1 MDSTTISTTM
11 KLKEAVVVITGAS
24 RGIGVLIA
32 HSFAKAG
39 SSLCLIARSA
49 PELEDLAQELTR
61 EYKISVEIWTANISD
76 IARVESVTHEIE
88 ARYGH
93 VDVIINN
100 AGIIKFDLVENVNV
114 QDWWRIMEVN
124 ILGPV
129 ALTHALL
136 SCMLEQGTGTIVSIG
151 SRLCGGSAK
160 YLSAYACSK
169 TALMQFHQC
178 LHREVWSR
186 GISTFVVQPGN
197 VDTNILAAPGAVNPS
212 TASEDAELARR
223 VQALKDTSACD
234 PRVTADLCVTLA
246 SLPEAKILSGLYIDA
261 EQSLDDIFED
271 ISVSGK
277 GLIQQHELYELKIR
291 KLADVDGQ

>member
-1 MDSTTISTTM
+1 MSTTV

-24 RGIGVLIA
+24 RGIGVSIA

-49 PELEDLAQELTR
+49 PELEALAQELAR

-76 IARVESVTHEIE
+76 IAQVVNVAHEIE
-88 ARYGH
+88 ARYGR
-93 VDVIINN
+93 VDVIVNN
-100 AGIIKFDLVENVNV
+100 AGII
-114 QDWWRIMEVN
+114 QWWRVMEVN
-124 ILGPV
+124 LLGPV
-129 ALTHALL
+129 ALTRALL
-136 SCMLEQGTGTIVSIG
+136 PCMLEQGAGTIISIG

-178 LHREVWSR
+178 LHREVWAR

-197 VDTNILAAPGAVNPS
+197 VDTHILAAPGAVNPNRV
-212 TASEDAELARR
+212 SEDAELSRR
-223 VQALKDTSACD
+223 VQVLKDTSTCD
-234 PRVTADLCVTLA
+234 PRVTGDLCVTLT
-246 SLPEAKILSGLYIDA
+246 SLPEARVLSGLYIDA
-261 EQSLDDIFED
+261 EQSLDEIFED

-277 GLIQQHELYELKIR
+277 GLIQQHELYQLKIR

>member
-1 MDSTTISTTM
+1 MSTTV

-24 RGIGVLIA
+24 RGIGVSIA

-49 PELEDLAQELTR
+49 PELEALAQELAR

-76 IARVESVTHEIE
+76 IAQVVNVAHEIE
-88 ARYGH
+88 ARYGR
-93 VDVIINN
+93 VDVIVNN
-100 AGIIKFDLVENVNV
+100 AGIIQFDLVENVEV
-114 QDWWRIMEVN
+114 QDWWRVMEVN
-124 ILGPV
+124 LLGPV
-129 ALTHALL
+129 ALTRALL
-136 SCMLEQGTGTIVSIG
+136 PCMLEQGAGTIISIG

-178 LHREVWSR
+178 LHREVWAR

-197 VDTNILAAPGAVNPS
+197 VDTHILAAPGAVNPNRV
-212 TASEDAELARR
+212 SEDAELSRR
-223 VQALKDTSACD
+223 VQVLKDTSTCG
-234 PRVTADLCVTLA
+234 PRVTGDLCVTLT
-246 SLPEAKILSGLYIDA
+246 SLPEARVLSGLYIDA
-261 EQSLDDIFED
+261 EQSLDEIFED

-277 GLIQQHELYELKIR
+277 GLIQQHELYQLKIR